1 MKLGKLLGGVN
12 RRDVSALE
20 KGRRPV
26 SLSIARRA
34 SEVFG
39 IMQYLRAE
47 PDSGAGFGRGDL
59 PGGPECEFLTRR
71 RPPEPPSAPGFGAG
85 PGGYRGKQRSGGL
98 IESLDKK
105 LKFQEKIRAL
115 ERKKKKLRHAVFVIS
130 EQDKVMTNKRQERL
144 KGRIDRFSVKGFR
157 SIKDVD
163 KISFPDLAV
172 IIGSNGAGKSNCI
185 KFFEMLSFMLKSQN
199 LSEFVARNG
208 GADDQ
213 LFMGVRRTPKMEA
226 EIRIKTELGS
236 NDYKFALTHAASS
249 TGGRLMFVDEAFRY
263 SDLNHPGPADWIQL
277 DSGTFEAGIVD
288 FSQRLDVDPGQK
300 TTARIVVNLLK
311 NYTIYQ
317 FHDTSTHS
325 FIKQECDETD
335 NRFMR
340 SHGGNLA
347 PILLRL
353 KNEDIKRYKLI
364 IRQIQ
369 RVLPSFG
376 DFELEPLHGKIALR
390 WQHKYGDK
398 YGDKTIGAHLT
409 SDGSLRLFCL
419 MTLLNLPSDMLPDIL
434 FLDEP
439 ELGLHPYAITLVS
452 EMLQKVSQTRQVF
465 VATQSPYLV
474 DCFDLENIIVAQLK
488 DGATELKTFDKTK
501 YQQWLDD
508 EYQVSDLWLQNILRS
523 EG

>member
-1 MKLGKLLGGVN
+1 M
-12 RRDVSALE
+12 
-20 KGRRPV
+20 
-26 SLSIARRA
+26 
-34 SEVFG
+34 
-39 IMQYLRAE
+39 
-47 PDSGAGFGRGDL
+47 
-59 PGGPECEFLTRR
+59 
-71 RPPEPPSAPGFGAG
+71 
-85 PGGYRGKQRSGGL
+85 
-98 IESLDKK
+98 
-105 LKFQEKIRAL
+105 
-115 ERKKKKLRHAVFVIS
+115 S
-130 EQDKVMTNKRQERL
+130 EQDKTMTNEGRGRL
-144 KGRIDRFSVKGFR
+144 TGRIDRFSVKGFR
-157 SIKDVD
+157 SLKEVG

-185 KFFEMLSFMLKSQN
+185 KFFEMLSFMLRSKN

-213 LFMGVRRTPKMEA
+213 LFMGARRTPKLEA
-226 EIRIKTELGS
+226 EIRIETERGF

-263 SDLNHPGPADWIQL
+263 SDFNHPRPADWIQL
-277 DSGTFEAGIVD
+277 NSGTFETGIFD
-288 FSQRLDVDPGQK
+288 FIQRPDADPGQQK
-300 TTARIVVNLLK
+300 TARIVVNLLK
-311 NYTIYQ
+311 NCTTYQ

-325 FIKQECDETD
+325 FLKQEWDEDD

-364 IRQIQ
+364 SRQIQ

-390 WQHKYGDK
+390 WQHK

-419 MTLLNLPSDMLPDIL
+419 MTLLNLPSDMLPDVL

-452 EMLQKVSQTRQVF
+452 EMLRKVSQTRQVF

-474 DCFDLENIIVAQLK
+474 DCFDLENIIVARLK

>member
-1 MKLGKLLGGVN
+1 ML
-12 RRDVSALE
+12 
-20 KGRRPV
+20 
-26 SLSIARRA
+26 
-34 SEVFG
+34 
-39 IMQYLRAE
+39 
-47 PDSGAGFGRGDL
+47 
-59 PGGPECEFLTRR
+59 
-71 RPPEPPSAPGFGAG
+71 
-85 PGGYRGKQRSGGL
+85 
-98 IESLDKK
+98 
-105 LKFQEKIRAL
+105 
-115 ERKKKKLRHAVFVIS
+115 
-130 EQDKVMTNKRQERL
+130 EQDKTMTNERRERL

-157 SIKDVD
+157 SLKDVGP
-163 KISFPDLAV
+163 ISLPDLAV

-185 KFFEMLSFMLKSQN
+185 KFFEMLSFMLRSQN

-213 LFMGVRRTPKMEA
+213 LFMGARRTPRMEA
-226 EIRIKTELGS
+226 EIRIETKSGF

-263 SDLNHPGPADWIQL
+263 SNPDYPGEAPWIQL

-288 FSQRLDVDPGQK
+288 FIQRPDVDPRPQK
-300 TTARIVVNLLK
+300 TARILTSLLK
-311 NYTIYQ
+311 NCMTYQ

-325 FIKQECDETD
+325 FIKQAWDEDD

-369 RVLPSFG
+369 RVLPTFG

-390 WQHKYGDK
+390 WQHK

-419 MTLLNLPSDMLPDIL
+419 MTLLNLPSDMLPDVL

-452 EMLQKVSQTRQVF
+452 EMLHKVSQTRQVF

-474 DCFDLENIIVAQLK
+474 DCFDLENIIVARLK
-488 DGATELKTFDKTK
+488 DGATELKTFDKAA

>member
-1 MKLGKLLGGVN
+1 MI
-12 RRDVSALE
+12 D
-20 KGRRPV
+20 
-26 SLSIARRA
+26 
-34 SEVFG
+34 
-39 IMQYLRAE
+39 
-47 PDSGAGFGRGDL
+47 
-59 PGGPECEFLTRR
+59 
-71 RPPEPPSAPGFGAG
+71 
-85 PGGYRGKQRSGGL
+85 
-98 IESLDKK
+98 
-105 LKFQEKIRAL
+105 
-115 ERKKKKLRHAVFVIS
+115 
-130 EQDKVMTNKRQERL
+130 KRQGRL
-144 KGRIDRFSVKGFR
+144 KGRINHFSVKGFR
-157 SIKDVD
+157 SLKEIGP
-163 KISFPDLAV
+163 ISFPDLAV

-185 KFFEMLSFMLKSQN
+185 KFFEMLSFMLRSHN

-213 LFMGVRRTPKMEA
+213 LFMGARRTPKMEA
-226 EIRIKTELGS
+226 EICIETELGS
-236 NDYKFALTHAASS
+236 NEYKFALTYVSSS
-249 TGGRLMFVDEAFRY
+249 TGGRLMFVDETFRY
-263 SDLNHPGPADWIQL
+263 SNLDIPGPADWIQL
-277 DSGTFEAGIVD
+277 DSGTSEAGIVD
-288 FSQRLDVDPGQK
+288 FIQRPDVDSRSQK
-300 TTARIVVNLLK
+300 TARIVVNLLK
-311 NYTIYQ
+311 NCTTYQ

-325 FIKQECDETD
+325 FIKQEWDEDD

-376 DFELEPLHGKIALR
+376 DFELEPFHGKIALR
-390 WQHKYGDK
+390 WQHK

-419 MTLLNLPSDMLPDIL
+419 MTLLNLPSDMLPDVL

-439 ELGLHPYAITLVS
+439 ELGLHPHAITLVS
-452 EMLQKVSQTRQVF
+452 EMLHKVSQTRQVF

-474 DCFDLENIIVAQLK
+474 DCFDLENIIAAQLK
-488 DGATELKTFDKTK
+488 DGATELKTFDKAA

>member
-1 MKLGKLLGGVN
+1 ML
-12 RRDVSALE
+12 
-20 KGRRPV
+20 
-26 SLSIARRA
+26 
-34 SEVFG
+34 
-39 IMQYLRAE
+39 
-47 PDSGAGFGRGDL
+47 
-59 PGGPECEFLTRR
+59 
-71 RPPEPPSAPGFGAG
+71 
-85 PGGYRGKQRSGGL
+85 
-98 IESLDKK
+98 
-105 LKFQEKIRAL
+105 
-115 ERKKKKLRHAVFVIS
+115 
-130 EQDKVMTNKRQERL
+130 EQDKTMTNEGQGRL
-144 KGRIDRFSVKGFR
+144 TGRIDRFSVKGFR
-157 SIKDVD
+157 SLKEVGA
-163 KISFPDLAV
+163 ISFPDLAV
-172 IIGSNGAGKSNCI
+172 IIGSNGAGKSNCV
-185 KFFEMLSFMLKSQN
+185 KFFEMLSFMLRSQN

-213 LFMGVRRTPKMEA
+213 LFMGARRTPKLEA
-226 EIRIKTELGS
+226 EIRIKTERGF
-236 NDYKFALTHAASS
+236 NDYKFSLAHAASS
-249 TGGRLMFVDEAFRY
+249 RGGRLMFVDEAFRY
-263 SDLNHPGPADWIQL
+263 SNPDYSGEAPWIQL
-277 DSGTFEAGIVD
+277 DSGTSEAGIVD
-288 FSQRLDVDPGQK
+288 FIQRSDTAAGQK
-300 TTARIVVNLLK
+300 KTARIVVNLLK
-311 NYTIYQ
+311 NCMTYQ

-325 FIKQECDETD
+325 FIKQAWDEDD

-369 RVLPSFG
+369 RVLPTFG

-390 WQHKYGDK
+390 WQHK

-419 MTLLNLPSDMLPDIL
+419 MTLLNLPSDMLPDVL

-452 EMLQKVSQTRQVF
+452 EMLRKVSQTRQVF

-474 DCFDLENIIVAQLK
+474 DCFDLENIIVARLK
-488 DGATELKTFDKTK
+488 DGATELITFDKAA